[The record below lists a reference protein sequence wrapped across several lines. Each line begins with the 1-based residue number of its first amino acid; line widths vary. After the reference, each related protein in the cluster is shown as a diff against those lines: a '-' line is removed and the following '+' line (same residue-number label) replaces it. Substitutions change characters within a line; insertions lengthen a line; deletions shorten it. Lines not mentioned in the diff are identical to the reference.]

1 MFALLFLFQSRNS
14 NDRLQIL
21 VRANILRLSIF
32 SPSQFFIYRDA
43 IFFVHF
49 NNLSHRIFGCI
60 VIYCLS
66 NANRMCAII
75 KMSTWKLCSLW
86 PIYIERNKM
95 NQSKAPTCF
104 ARSFLFRAMQLVG
117 NLSCNK
123 WFTIEPI
130 NTRLVRVIY
139 SIDVIYRNRFFLFL
153 YISLYALTVTQPEKH
168 PKHNDTP
175 TAIYISHSVL
185 IIHHFTI
192 VKLFV
197 RHWLRSPTLQ
207 MQSRNPTI
215 VCKSTTIVSVQSA
228 NLRPPS
234 EQAAHLFQGN

>member
-1 MFALLFLFQSRNS
+1 
-14 NDRLQIL
+14 
-21 VRANILRLSIF
+21 
-32 SPSQFFIYRDA
+32 
-43 IFFVHF
+43 
-49 NNLSHRIFGCI
+49 
-60 VIYCLS
+60 
-66 NANRMCAII
+66 
-75 KMSTWKLCSLW
+75 
-86 PIYIERNKM
+86 
-95 NQSKAPTCF
+95 
-104 ARSFLFRAMQLVG
+104 MQLVG

-215 VCKSTTIVSVQSA
+215 VFKSTKIVSVQSA

-234 EQAAHLFQGN
+234 KRRKTNKILLIHKQHIFFKEINGFRSSHHATGLRATTKYSRAFYNIERNNSRTHTLTHTRVGRKKSVKWNRLNILILLTAFCCWCCFYAHSLTT